1 MIPSR
6 LFSIN
11 TQEELNAIY
20 LLALLKYFDN
30 KCDIQTLVYALYLLK
45 NGDFSSD
52 NMLPDD
58 EFIISAVNRNIN
70 NSPLINNSFKKG
82 IAFLLQ
88 HKLIKSQ
95 NFNNTLIYCL
105 NKENTVG
112 LIIPDRVD
120 IKAKKVVCEINQH
133 DQAKLKILF
142 RKQEHLYE

>member
-11 TQEELNAIY
+11 AQEELNAIY

-52 NMLPDD
+52 NMFPD
-58 EFIISAVNRNIN
+58 EFITSAVNRNISN
-70 NSPLINNSFKKG
+70 FPVINNSFKKG

-105 NKENTVG
+105 NKENAVG
-112 LIIPDRVD
+112 LKIPERVD
-120 IKAKKVVCEINQH
+120 KKAKKVVCEINQH

-142 RKQEHLYE
+142 RKQEHPYE